1 MPYEEFRA
9 MLDLLGWLFFD
20 WRTGVV
26 ILLLILAAV
35 FDVRTRRI
43 PNWLVASGALYGLI
57 YNTAWPPTP
66 HDNILFPLTGLA
78 LGLLLF
84 LPLYFL
90 RAMGAGDVKLLAMV
104 GAFLGPE
111 NTFYAAL
118 STMIAGGVL
127 AILFVLAKGKALLM
141 LRNLTS
147 VFHLSAISVANGGAP
162 NLQIAPQAS
171 AGKLPYGVAIA
182 IGTIGYLVLHQ
193 LSFV

>member
-1 MPYEEFRA
+1 MPYEEFKA
-9 MLDLLGWLFFD
+9 LLDLLGWLFFD
-20 WRTGVV
+20 WRTGIV
-26 ILLLILAAV
+26 ILLLIVAAV
-35 FDVRTRRI
+35 SDYRTRRI
-43 PNWLVASGALYGLI
+43 PNWLVLAGALYAVI
-57 YNTAWPPTP
+57 YNTALPPTP

-84 LPLYFL
+84 LPLYLL

-104 GAFLGPE
+104 GAFLGPGD
-111 NTFYAAL
+111 TFYAAL

-127 AILFVLAKGKALLM
+127 AILFVLARGKALPM

-147 VFHLSAISVANGGAP
+147 VFHLSVVSVASGGAP